1 MVWWTLAGMALIT
14 YTNRYAFFANF
25 VSYIPGPK
33 MKRLLSYS
41 SYAVLTAI
49 WTPLVFSYEK
59 GQGVQHAGIDY
70 LLGASVAAIL
80 TALRLPSILVVLIS
94 TGVFFGLRLCV

>member
-1 MVWWTLAGMALIT
+1 MTWALVFGMAMIT
-14 YTNRYAFFANF
+14 YANRYLFFAR
-25 VSYIPGPK
+25 SIEYHPGARIQ
-33 MKRLLSYS
+33 RLLSYS